1 MTVNKTHLK
10 KQTGS
15 AAVEFPFVVLA
26 MMIILWGFVAIYR
39 LFSLQTQ
46 LDNVTYN
53 LVNAISSTQL
63 KPEQGKNG
71 LPETL
76 KGPLLVL
83 AESYLPSSIAR
94 GDIGLVLES
103 RVFDVTTSSWPYTK
117 PLDAGINCE
126 GDQTIQQLES
136 LIVNGSSDYPALDG
150 RPSTLIQL
158 TLCVETPFNYERLD
172 LPKKLWSSS
181 VVIGKHYG

>member
-1 MTVNKTHLK
+1 MTVNNTHIK
-10 KQTGS
+10 KQAGS

-39 LFSLQTQ
+39 LFSMQTQ

-83 AESYLPSSIAR
+83 AERYLPSSITR
-94 GDIGLVLES
+94 GDIGILLES
-103 RVFDVTTSSWPYTK
+103 RVFDTAASTWEYEY
-117 PLDAGINCE
+117 LYAGSNCQSDPPIE
-126 GDQTIQQLES
+126 DLTDMLVVGSGD
-136 LIVNGSSDYPALDG
+136 PALNG

-158 TLCVETPFNYERLD
+158 TICVKTPFDYERLD
-172 LPKKLWSSS
+172 LPKSLKSSS
-181 VVIGKHYG
+181 VVVGKHYG

>member
-1 MTVNKTHLK
+1 MTVNKTHPR
-10 KQTGS
+10 KQAGS

-39 LFSLQTQ
+39 LFSMQTQ

-83 AESYLPSSIAR
+83 AERYLPSSIAR
-94 GDIGLVLES
+94 GDIGLLLES
-103 RVFDVTTSSWPYTK
+103 RVFDTAASTWEYEY
-117 PLDAGINCE
+117 LYAGSNCQSDPPIE
-126 GDQTIQQLES
+126 DLTDMLVVGNGD
-136 LIVNGSSDYPALDG
+136 PALNG
-150 RPSTLIQL
+150 KPSTLIQL
-158 TLCVETPFNYERLD
+158 TLCVKTPFDYERLD
-172 LPKKLWSSS
+172 LPKSLKSSS

>member
-1 MTVNKTHLK
+1 MTVNNTHTK
-10 KQTGS
+10 KQAGS
-15 AAVEFPFVVLA
+15 AAVEFPFVALA
-26 MMIILWGFVAIYR
+26 MMFILWGLVAIYR
-39 LFSLQTQ
+39 LFSMQTQ

-83 AESYLPSSIAR
+83 AERYLPSSIAR
-94 GDIGLVLES
+94 GDIGILLES
-103 RVFDVTTSSWPYTK
+103 RVFDTAASTWEYEY
-117 PLDAGINCE
+117 LYAGSNCQSDPPIE
-126 GDQTIQQLES
+126 DLTDMLVVGNGD
-136 LIVNGSSDYPALDG
+136 PALNG

-158 TLCVETPFNYERLD
+158 TICVKTPFDYERLD
-172 LPKKLWSSS
+172 LPKSLKSSS
-181 VVIGKHYG
+181 AVVGKHYG

>member
-1 MTVNKTHLK
+1 MTVNNTHTK
-10 KQTGS
+10 KQAGS
-15 AAVEFPFVVLA
+15 AVVEFPFVVIA

-83 AESYLPSSIAR
+83 AESYLPSSITHS
-94 GDIGLVLES
+94 DIGLLLES
-103 RVFDVTTSSWPYTK
+103 RVFDIATSTWEYK
-117 PLDAGINCE
+117 RLYAGRNCKSTQPIE
-126 GDQTIQQLES
+126 RLTEMLVVGSGD
-136 LIVNGSSDYPALDG
+136 PALDG

-158 TLCVETPFNYERLD
+158 TLCVETPFSYERLV
-172 LPKKLWSSS
+172 LPKSLKSSS
-181 VVIGKHYG
+181 VVVGKHYG

>member
-1 MTVNKTHLK
+1 MTVNKTHPR
-10 KQTGS
+10 KQAGS

-39 LFSLQTQ
+39 LFSMQTQ

-71 LPETL
+71 VPETL

-83 AESYLPSSIAR
+83 AERYLPSSIAR
-94 GDIGLVLES
+94 GDIGLLLES
-103 RVFDVTTSSWPYTK
+103 RVFDTAASTWEYEY
-117 PLDAGINCE
+117 LYAGSNCQSDPPIE
-126 GDQTIQQLES
+126 DLTDMLVVGNGD
-136 LIVNGSSDYPALDG
+136 PALNG
-150 RPSTLIQL
+150 KPSTLIQL
-158 TLCVETPFNYERLD
+158 TLCVKTPFDYERLD
-172 LPKKLWSSS
+172 LPKSLKSSS

>member
-1 MTVNKTHLK
+1 MTVNNTHTK
-10 KQTGS
+10 KQAGS
-15 AAVEFPFVVLA
+15 AAAEFPFVVLA
-26 MMIILWGFVAIYR
+26 MMIILWGFVAVYR

-76 KGPLLVL
+76 KGPLIVL

-94 GDIGLVLES
+94 GDIGLLLES
-103 RVFDVTTSSWPYTK
+103 RVFDTATSTWEYKHLYVGS
-117 PLDAGINCE
+117 DCQSDRSIE
-126 GDQTIQQLES
+126 QLTDM
-136 LIVNGSSDYPALDG
+136 LIVGSGDPALDG

-158 TLCVETPFNYERLD
+158 TICVKTPFDYERLD
-172 LPKKLWSSS
+172 LPKSLKSSS
-181 VVIGKHYG
+181 VVVGKHYG

>member
-1 MTVNKTHLK
+1 MTVNNTHTK
-10 KQTGS
+10 KQAGS

-26 MMIILWGFVAIYR
+26 MMFILWGLVAIYR
-39 LFSLQTQ
+39 LFSMQTQ

-63 KPEQGKNG
+63 QPEQGKNG

-83 AESYLPSSIAR
+83 AERYLPSSIAR
-94 GDIGLVLES
+94 GDIGILLES
-103 RVFDVTTSSWPYTK
+103 RVFDVATSTWEYK
-117 PLDAGINCE
+117 HLYAGNDCQSDRPIEQLTEMLVVGN
-126 GDQTIQQLES
+126 GD
-136 LIVNGSSDYPALDG
+136 PALNG

-158 TLCVETPFNYERLD
+158 TICVKTPFDYERLD
-172 LPKKLWSSS
+172 LPKSLKSSS
-181 VVIGKHYG
+181 VVVGKHYG

>member
-1 MTVNKTHLK
+1 MTVNKTHPR
-10 KQTGS
+10 KQAGS

-39 LFSLQTQ
+39 LFSMQTQ

-83 AESYLPSSIAR
+83 AERYLPSSIAR
-94 GDIGLVLES
+94 GDIGILLES
-103 RVFDVTTSSWPYTK
+103 RVFDTAASTWEYEY
-117 PLDAGINCE
+117 LYAGSNCQSDPPIE
-126 GDQTIQQLES
+126 DLTDMLVVGNGD
-136 LIVNGSSDYPALDG
+136 PALDG
-150 RPSTLIQL
+150 RPSTLVQL
-158 TLCVETPFNYERLD
+158 TLCVETPFSYERLT
-172 LPKKLWSSS
+172 LPKSLKSSS
-181 VVIGKHYG
+181 VVVGKHYG

>member
-1 MTVNKTHLK
+1 MTVNNTHTK
-10 KQTGS
+10 KQAGS

-26 MMIILWGFVAIYR
+26 MMFILWGLVAIYR
-39 LFSLQTQ
+39 LFSMQTQ

-83 AESYLPSSIAR
+83 AERYLPSSIAR
-94 GDIGLVLES
+94 GDIGVLLES
-103 RVFDVTTSSWPYTK
+103 RVFDTAASTWEYEY
-117 PLDAGINCE
+117 LYAGRNCQSDPPIE
-126 GDQTIQQLES
+126 DLTDMLVVGNGD
-136 LIVNGSSDYPALDG
+136 PALNG

-158 TLCVETPFNYERLD
+158 TICVKTPFDYERLD
-172 LPKKLWSSS
+172 LPKSLKSSS
-181 VVIGKHYG
+181 VVVGKHYG

>member
-1 MTVNKTHLK
+1 MTVNNTHTK
-10 KQTGS
+10 KQAGS

-39 LFSLQTQ
+39 LFSMQTQ

-83 AESYLPSSIAR
+83 AESYLPSSIVR
-94 GDIGLVLES
+94 GDIGLLLES
-103 RVFDVTTSSWPYTK
+103 RVFDTATSTWEYK
-117 PLDAGINCE
+117 RLYAGSNCQSDSPIE
-126 GDQTIQQLES
+126 QLTDMLVVGSGD
-136 LIVNGSSDYPALDG
+136 PALDG
-150 RPSTLIQL
+150 TPSTLIQL
-158 TLCVETPFNYERLD
+158 TLCVKTPFDYERLD
-172 LPKKLWSSS
+172 LPKSLRSSS